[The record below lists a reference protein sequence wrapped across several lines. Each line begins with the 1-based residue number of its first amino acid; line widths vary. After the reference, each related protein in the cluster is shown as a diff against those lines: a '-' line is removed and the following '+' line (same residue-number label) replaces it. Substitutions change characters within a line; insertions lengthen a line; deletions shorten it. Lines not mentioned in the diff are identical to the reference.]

1 MQLESRGKYSQGA
14 RVSEDCLRRTSIV
27 LVAVSPQSAATCF
40 TVERSILRVW
50 EPGAHTHAV
59 TRPCLESRWL
69 TETGW
74 REVDKR
80 SLAVS
85 STNRRRGFSSPRSPD
100 RRETAH
106 RAGAGR
112 ARRRATANSLY
123 KHDALEGRAD
133 AVRAWG
139 LLGPTRAV
147 SGHPRW
153 ADLRCGWPTSTPPPV
168 PDGGAQA
175 RRLSNRAQVAPLG
188 VVDPCRHRYCVP
200 GVVLVTGACATHGA
214 NPRQPS
220 PAQSVSN
227 QDPSWMEAFAGRE
240 PVPTGPEQPQP
251 TRVLQSQCAAPSQW
265 LGTAFPIAI

>member
-1 MQLESRGKYSQGA
+1 VANTLRALGSA
-14 RVSEDCLRRTSIV
+14 RTAF
-27 LVAVSPQSAATCF
+27 VAPPSSWCPPQSAATCF
-40 TVERSILRVW
+40 TVERSVLHVW

-59 TRPCLESRWL
+59 TKPCLESRWL

-153 ADLRCGWPTSTPPPV
+153 ADLRCGWPTPH
-168 PDGGAQA
+168 QC
-175 RRLSNRAQVAPLG
+175 RRWV
-188 VVDPCRHRYCVP
+188 
-200 GVVLVTGACATHGA
+200 
-214 NPRQPS
+214 
-220 PAQSVSN
+220 PAQRTRSDGASTT
-227 QDPSWMEAFAGRE
+227 GRTR
-240 PVPTGPEQPQP
+240 PCGGVHTGG
-251 TRVLQSQCAAPSQW
+251 RAPSQIVRSSVCPSLCST
-265 LGTAFPIAI
+265 LGGEAHLGPHTWVPNATTTTDEQR